1 MQFIIRVCD
10 VRGWRQRVLRFGVW
24 RSEEFVRSGR
34 HRMLTARRHMPI
46 DARMRRG
53 VTLQPLW
60 AKGVDCGN
68 ACCDWATAGTNKYSK
83 SMREVVKVEHSEIA
97 SAVN

>member
-1 MQFIIRVCD
+1 MQFIIHVCD
-10 VRGWRQRVLRFGVW
+10 VRGWRQSVLRFGVT
-24 RSEEFVRSGR
+24 RSAAACTHGM

-46 DARMRRG
+46 DARMSRG

-60 AKGVDCGN
+60 AKGADCGN